1 MTEQNIRLMQNEDKF
16 NTEKFKDFKFKKIS
30 IYIRKSIYKL
40 KS

>member
-1 MTEQNIRLMQNEDKF
+1 MQDENKF
-16 NTEKFKDFKFKKIS
+16 DTEKLKDFKFKKIS